1 MNLKTKYAHES
12 NFIKSRTKL
21 IQYIVIH
28 YTANNGDTAAGN
40 GNYFSQPN
48 RNASAH
54 YFVDEDSVVQSVKDT
69 DTAWHCGTSG
79 TYYHKTC
86 RNANSIGVEM
96 CSEKDTNGMYYIN
109 EPTIANTIELVQIL
123 MKKHSIPLENVIRH
137 YDVTHK
143 ICPEPFVRVP
153 DSWKRFKERLKG
165 EEKKLTVEEAKKVIQ
180 EKCGFDE
187 NTMNCFTYY
196 RYADSMLIRLAE
208 NMK

>member
-12 NFIKSRTKL
+12 NFTKGRTNP

-48 RNASAH
+48 QNASAH
-54 YFVDEDSVVQSVKDT
+54 YFVDENSVVQSVKDT

-86 RNANSIGVEM
+86 RNTNSIGVEM
-96 CSEKDTNGMYYIN
+96 CSEKDIYGMYYIN
-109 EPTIANTIELVQIL
+109 EPTIAITIELVQTL
-123 MKKHSIPLENVIRH
+123 MKKYSIPLENVIRH

-143 ICPEPFVRVP
+143 ICPEPFVRMTE
-153 DSWKRFKERLKG
+153 SWKKFKERLKG
-165 EEKKLTVEEAKKVIQ
+165 GKKELTVEEAKKVIQ

-187 NTMNCFTYY
+187 NTIKYLEFY
-196 RYADSMLIRLAE
+196 RYGESLILRLAKV
-208 NMK
+208 MK